1 MINLSKQILD
11 RVIAFAD
18 TIKRNEI
25 ETQGPKRDEF
35 INAYALSAIL
45 LHAKTIF
52 FPALQAQVFAT
63 LSHEYTDK
71 LRYSLPFSEIL
82 LQFSEP
88 VEVSGRKLI
97 GIALSADVWDQADY
111 EKFSSLHTIDA
122 PTKPVL
128 PDQTELHQAIGVF
141 EDGYTKAMWQVHNRE
156 MVFDADADA
165 VIKNLAIA
173 CIGYINCENVTLQAN
188 QAVDDR
194 ANRKRITN
202 GKAPL
207 LPIYVCRLRGAQ
219 YDSAGSGQS
228 GRHVGF
234 RFDVRGH
241 FRRLADGRT
250 TWVSPHQRGLANE
263 LYVPK
268 VYQTD

>member
-18 TIKRNEI
+18 TIKKNDI
-25 ETQGPKRDEF
+25 EAQGPKRAEF
-35 INAYALSAIL
+35 INAYSLSAIL

-52 FPALQAQVFAT
+52 FPALQAQVFAA
-63 LSHEYTDK
+63 LSHEYTDR
-71 LRYSLPFSEIL
+71 LRYSLPFPEIL

-88 VEVSGRKLI
+88 VEVNGRKLI
-97 GIALSADVWDQADY
+97 GIALSADVWDQADH
-111 EKFSSLHTIDA
+111 EKFAAMYSSPA
-122 PTKPVL
+122 AVL

-188 QAVDDR
+188 QTVDDGV
-194 ANRKRITN
+194 NRKRVAK
-202 GKAPL
+202 GKAPI

-219 YDSAGSGQS
+219 YDSAGSEQS

-250 TWVSPHQRGLANE
+250 TWVQAHQRGLANE

-268 VYQTD
+268 IYQTD

>member
-11 RVIAFAD
+11 RVLVFAD
-18 TIKRNEI
+18 TIKQNEI
-25 ETQGPKRDEF
+25 EAPGPRRDEF

-52 FPALQAQVFAT
+52 FPALQAQVFAA
-63 LSHEYTDK
+63 LSHEYTDR
-71 LRYSLPFSEIL
+71 LRYSLPFDAVL

-97 GIALSADVWDQADY
+97 GIALAADVWDQADY
-111 EKFSSLHTIDA
+111 EKFASMYTA
-122 PTKPVL
+122 QAAAVL

-141 EDGYTKAMWQVHNRE
+141 EDGYTKALWQVHDRE

-188 QAVDDR
+188 QTVDDK
-194 ANRKRITN
+194 ANRKRAAK
-202 GKAPL
+202 GKAPI
-207 LPIYVCRLRGAQ
+207 LPIYICRLRGAQ
-219 YDSAGSGQS
+219 YDGAGDSGTS

-241 FRRLADGRT
+241 FRQLADGRT
-250 TWVSPHQRGLANE
+250 TWVQAHQRGVAHE

-268 VYQTD
+268 IYQAD